1 MRVPR
6 PRKQHSE
13 NYTLQNTIE
22 MLSHHP
28 LYAALNYEA
37 SEIGESYAAR
47 GCEASEILRCV
58 CSQKE
63 MKLLRKYLYEAN
75 EA

>member
-1 MRVPR
+1 VPR
-6 PRKQHSE
+6 PKKQHSE
-13 NYTLQNTIE
+13 NHTLQNTIE
-22 MLSHHP
+22 TPSYYL

-37 SEIGESYAAR
+37 SEIGELYEAR